1 MAPKSKNPK
10 IAIKNPDMRQYIA
23 GQVSVNMIDSGSGIL
38 AGQLCELTSGEVK
51 TGTEQNTAF
60 MGITRNA
67 AAIDAPVTVEWGFV
81 PVLTA
86 SSFAVGDRLAPRANG
101 RVGKAQTSQVS
112 LLDATAGG
120 NFGNQPAN
128 DGIEIVSSDNADT
141 TQTITLYG
149 TLNGAATTMVTETI
163 TITGSTQAVSSHLD
177 WGVLL
182 AARLSAVCA
191 GTITIREASGNAT
204 ITTITTGNL
213 TAGIVAPTSTQ
224 AYGLIPRRDGSG
236 ASTAAIGVKGIGI
249 DGVSTYTVAAMD
261 GTTEGDFGTK
271 PFGSVTEFYLGAVAS
286 TVNVNILTNEA
297 SDASVYCGIAVS
309 AASEAGQVVD
319 AFIKPYWM

>member
-128 DGIEIVSSDNADT
+128 DGVEVVSGSAADT
-141 TQTITLYG
+141 TQTVTIYGVRNGALTTLVTDTITLTG
-149 TLNGAATTMVTETI
+149 TVAAASTI
-163 TITGSTQAVSSHLD
+163 TNWYTILAV
-177 WGVLL
+177 
-182 AARLSAVCA
+182 RLSAACA
-191 GTITIREASGNAT
+191 GTVTIREASADAT
-204 ITTITTGNL
+204 ITTISAGSL

>member
-81 PVLTA
+81 PVMSA
-86 SSFAVGDRLAPRANG
+86 SSFALGDRLAPRASG

-112 LLDATAGG
+112 LLDASAGG
-120 NFGNQPAN
+120 NFGNQPGGAA
-128 DGIEIVSSDNADT
+128 VQAKSDSAADT

-149 TLNGAATTMVTETI
+149 TITGTTTSETVAVKALNGVTAVTVGGATWQNI
-163 TITGSTQAVSSHLD
+163 L
-177 WGVLL
+177 GV
-182 AARLSAVCA
+182 RLSAACA
-191 GTITIREASGNAT
+191 GTITVELAGGNDIIT
-204 ITTITTGNL
+204 IAAGTL
-213 TAGIVAPTSTQ
+213 TAGIVAATSTQ
-224 AYGLIPRRDGSG
+224 AYGLIPRHDASG
-236 ASTAAIGVKGIGI
+236 ATTSPIGIVGTGI
-249 DGVSTYTVAAMD
+249 DGLALSAVDAMNGATEEDHGTV
-261 GTTEGDFGTK
+261 
-271 PFGSVTEFYLGAVAS
+271 PYSSVTEFHIGAVAS
-286 TVNVNILTNEA
+286 TVNVNVLTNEA

-309 AASEAGQVVD
+309 AATEAGQVVD